1 MLTNMFTL
9 IGKDATISIGDN
21 YMKTLIETV
30 PITRFNRGQAG
41 KIFGDVKKTN
51 NVKLVIKNNEPEV
64 VILSPETYN
73 EIVEVYEEYKEK
85 ILYAK
90 VADRLL
96 NDDDKLYSKDEV
108 LKELGISEEE
118 FEKTKLCDVE
128 L

>member
-9 IGKDATISIGDN
+9 IGKDAIIFIGDN

-118 FEKTKLCDVE
+118 FEKTKLSDVE

>member
-1 MLTNMFTL
+1 MFTL
-9 IGKDATISIGDN
+9 IGKNATISIGDN

-85 ILYAK
+85 ILYTK

-108 LKELGISEEE
+108 LKELGVSEEE
-118 FEKTKLCDVE
+118 FEKTKLSDVE

>member
-1 MLTNMFTL
+1 MFTL

-118 FEKTKLCDVE
+118 FEKTKLSDVE